1 MELDEIIKLIDKVS
15 NSNLESFSYEE
26 GEFKL
31 KLKNK
36 ENQGSEISYTTSSVS
51 TTQVSNESFNF
62 VESPLVGVFYSYNS
76 ELKEPYISVG
86 DRVKEGQVIGII
98 EAMKLMNEVCSPFT
112 GVVEEILVNNEQTVE
127 YGQQLIKLKQ
137 D

>member
-26 GEFKL
+26 GELKL

-36 ENQGSEISYTTSSVS
+36 ENQGSEISYTTNSS
-51 TTQVSNESFNF
+51 TTKQVSNENFNF

-76 ELKEPYISVG
+76 ELK
-86 DRVKEGQVIGII
+86 
-98 EAMKLMNEVCSPFT
+98 
-112 GVVEEILVNNEQTVE
+112 
-127 YGQQLIKLKQ
+127 
-137 D
+137 